1 MPRTNKKK
9 TILLTGGS
17 GFIGSNLIP
26 YLLSDGDKVI
36 CLDNLS
42 TGSINNI
49 ESFLDHKDFEF
60 IEHDICH
67 AFKLDEHIDQ
77 IYNLA
82 SLASPIH
89 YQSNPIQTTKTA
101 VIGAYNMLELAHQHN
116 SVILQAS
123 TSEVYGDPETHPQKE
138 EYWGNVNPVGIRS
151 CYDEGK
157 RCAESLFFDFWR
169 EKGVKIKVAR
179 IFNTFGPKMQE
190 NDGRVVSNFI
200 VQALKNIPITI
211 YGKGTQTR
219 AFCYVEDMA
228 KGLKLLMNS
237 TDDIIGPI
245 NLGSTVEYQVFQLA
259 EKVIKKTGSHS
270 KVIFEALPEDD
281 PVKRLPDITKA
292 NDLLNWKPKV
302 DIDLGLNKTIDFFK
316 EIIVK

>member
-1 MPRTNKKK
+1 MKLLLTDITNKKEIIRNK
-9 TILLTGGS
+9 KI
-17 GFIGSNLIP
+17 
-26 YLLSDGDKVI
+26 
-36 CLDNLS
+36 
-42 TGSINNI
+42 
-49 ESFLDHKDFEF
+49 
-60 IEHDICH
+60 
-67 AFKLDEHIDQ
+67 EHIDQ

-116 SVILQAS
+116 SVILQES

-200 VQALKNIPITI
+200 VQALSNKSLTI
-211 YGKGTQTR
+211 YGNGKQTR
-219 AFCYVEDMA
+219 SFCYVDDLMDGLVGLMNSNYSNPINLLPDFLDI
-228 KGLKLLMNS
+228 KPTLPSLINGSSTQFNLKLLDFN
-237 TDDIIGPI
+237 ILPI
-245 NLGSTVEYQVFQLA
+245 TS
-259 EKVIKKTGSHS
+259 
-270 KVIFEALPEDD
+270 
-281 PVKRLPDITKA
+281 
-292 NDLLNWKPKV
+292 
-302 DIDLGLNKTIDFFK
+302 
-316 EIIVK
+316 